1 MTTTT
6 KMMKW
11 HDNNGGG
18 DNDDDDNNKDNNGGG
33 DNDESDNDKDDI
45 STTLIEE
52 DVDDDDD
59 VGEESDTKDY
69 NKMFMN
75 WTISKY
81 HQVLEFC
88 IWVWLHAFLCN
99 IYEVLTWTCY
109 NVCLIRHIVL
119 MLRPVDTK
127 VWLL

>member
-1 MTTTT
+1 
-6 KMMKW
+6 MMKW

-18 DNDDDDNNKDNNGGG
+18 DNDDDDNNKDHDNNGGG

-52 DVDDDDD
+52 DVDDDD

-81 HQVLEFC
+81 YQVLEFC
-88 IWVWLHAFLCN
+88 VWVWLHAFFVT
-99 IYEVLTWTCY
+99 YMK
-109 NVCLIRHIVL
+109 CLLGHVT
-119 MLRPVDTK
+119 MFV
-127 VWLL
+127 